1 LKSEPVRRIYESIL
15 VRNIKLALKR
25 EGVEF
30 TIRRKR
36 GRIFINGDVEKVK
49 EALKN
54 VFGIVSFSP
63 CYHIFNNNC
72 SEPIRM

>member
-1 LKSEPVRRIYESIL
+1 MKSEPVRRIYESIL

-49 EALKN
+49 
-54 VFGIVSFSP
+54 
-63 CYHIFNNNC
+63 
-72 SEPIRM
+72 